1 MPKITIVG
9 AGGYVFPL
17 TLVRDILAFESLQE
31 SEICL
36 YDIDQGRVAITA
48 AGAQRLID
56 VHGSAPS

>member
-31 SEICL
+31 AEICL

-48 AGAQRLID
+48 AGA
-56 VHGSAPS
+56 SA